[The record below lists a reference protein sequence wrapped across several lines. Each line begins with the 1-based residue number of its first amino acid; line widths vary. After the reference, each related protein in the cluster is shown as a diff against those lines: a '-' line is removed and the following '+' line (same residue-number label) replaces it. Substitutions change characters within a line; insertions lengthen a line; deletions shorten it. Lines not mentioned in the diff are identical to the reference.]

1 MHGDEHD
8 QARGAEQLLTGEE
21 TGYGVFNVGGLDGD
35 AGELTELGRILDARP
50 PALHGESVMQ
60 FLAETLLMVRVRDGS
75 IKPLRANAAQRLFD
89 ERRAQHNIV
98 LKARQMGISTWVAAR
113 FFLKTI
119 TMPGTLTVQVAH
131 TREAAESIFRT
142 VQRFWAHL
150 PEAMREGAVRRSRAN
165 VGQMVFPA
173 LDSEFRVVSAG
184 DESAGRGL
192 TIQNLH
198 CSEVARWPDDAAAT
212 LAGLRAALAP
222 EGECVLESTPNGAWG
237 CFYEEWQRAESV
249 GMARHFLP
257 WWMEEAYRSQGAKA
271 ETLRDDERALM
282 DAHGLTLE
290 QIGFRRGLQA
300 SYRGLAAQEY
310 AEDAEQCFRRSGECI
325 FDVDAIEARMRELS
339 EPRLEKNGTLMVWLP
354 ALAGK
359 RYLVSVDTAGGGSAG
374 DYAAVQV
381 IELATGVQCAE
392 LRGRLGT
399 LELARETAV
408 LAKQYNQ
415 ALVVVERNNHG
426 AGVIAYLDG
435 VERYRPLYEQEGQ
448 TGWLTTAVTRPA
460 MLAQLGALLVE
471 QPGIFQSRRLLA
483 ECRTFVRTRSGRAEA
498 ASGEH
503 DDCVMAMAMAQAVRA
518 EMLETRRG

>member
-1 MHGDEHD
+1 MF
-8 QARGAEQLLTGEE
+8 TGR
-21 TGYGVFNVGGLDGD
+21 GLDGD
-35 AGELTELGRILDARP
+35 ADELIELGRILDQRP
-50 PALHGESVMQ
+50 PALHGQSVMQ
-60 FLAETLLMVRVRDGS
+60 FLAETLLMVRVRDGDLR
-75 IKPLRANAAQRLFD
+75 PLRANAAQQRFE

-98 LKARQMGISTWVAAR
+98 LKARQMGISTWIAAR

-119 TMPGTLTVQVAH
+119 TVPGTLTVQVAH

-142 VQRFWAHL
+142 VQRFWMHL

-165 VGQMVFPA
+165 AGQMVFPA

-198 CSEVARWPDDAAAT
+198 CSEVARWPDDAVAT

-237 CFYEEWQRAESV
+237 CFYEEWQRAESMGV
-249 GMARHFLP
+249 ARHFLP
-257 WWMEEAYRSQGAKA
+257 WWMEEAYRSQAAKA
-271 ETLRDDERALM
+271 DSLREDERALM
-282 DAHGLTLE
+282 DVHGLTLE
-290 QIGFRRGLQA
+290 QIGFRRGLEA

-310 AEDAEQCFRRSGECI
+310 AEDAERCFRQSGECI
-325 FDVDAIEARMRELS
+325 FDVDAIEARLRELES
-339 EPRLEKNGTLMVWLP
+339 SQLRAEKNGTLLTWLP

-359 RYLVSVDTAGGGSAG
+359 RYLVAVDTAGGGAEG
-374 DYAAVQV
+374 DYAAAQV
-381 IELATGVQCAE
+381 IELTTGVQCAE

-399 LELARETAV
+399 LELARATAA
-408 LAKQYNQ
+408 LAKEYNG

-435 VERYRPLYEQEGQ
+435 VEKYRNLYEQGEQ

-471 QPGIFQSRRLLA
+471 RPEIFQSRRLLA

-503 DDCVMAMAMAQAVRA
+503 DDCVMAMAIAQAVRV
-518 EMLETRRG
+518 ELK

>member
-1 MHGDEHD
+1 MF
-8 QARGAEQLLTGEE
+8 R
-21 TGYGVFNVGGLDGD
+21 VKGLDGD
-35 AGELTELGRILDARP
+35 AGELVELGRILDERP

-60 FLAETLLMVRVRDGS
+60 FLAENLLWVRVRDGN
-75 IKPLRANAAQRLFD
+75 IKPLRANAAQSAFE

-98 LKARQMGISTWVAAR
+98 LKARQMGISTWVSAR

-119 TMPGTLTVQVAH
+119 TVPGTLTVQVAH
-131 TREAAESIFRT
+131 TRQAAESIFRT
-142 VQRFWAHL
+142 VQRFWVHL

-165 VGQMVFPA
+165 AGQMIFPA

-198 CSEVARWPDDAAAT
+198 CSEVARWPEDAAAT
-212 LAGLRAALAP
+212 LAGLRAALTP

-257 WWMEEAYRSQGAKA
+257 WWMEKEYSSRTVDAA
-271 ETLRDDERALM
+271 TLRDDERALM
-282 DAHGLTLE
+282 TAHGLTLG

-300 SYRGLAAQEY
+300 SYRSLAAQEY
-310 AEDAEQCFRRSGECI
+310 AEDAEECFRRSGECV
-325 FDVDAIEARMRELS
+325 FDIQAIEARSREL
-339 EPRLEKNGTLMVWLP
+339 EMTQPRAEQNGSLLTWLP

-359 RYLVSVDTAGGGSAG
+359 KYLVAVDTAGGGSGG
-374 DYAAVQV
+374 DYAAVEV
-381 IELATGVQCAE
+381 IELATGIQCAE
-392 LRGRLGT
+392 LRGRLGA
-399 LELARETAV
+399 LELARETAR
-408 LAKQYNQ
+408 LAKQYNG
-415 ALVVVERNNHG
+415 AIVVVERNNHG

-435 VERYRPLYEQEGQ
+435 VERYRYLYEQDGR

-471 QPGIFQSRRLLA
+471 RPEIFQSRRLLA
-483 ECRTFVRTRSGRAEA
+483 ECRTFIRTRSGRAEA

-503 DDCVMAMAMAQAVRA
+503 DDCVMAMAMAQAVRT
-518 EMLETRRG
+518 EMMEARRI

>member
-1 MHGDEHD
+1 VF
-8 QARGAEQLLTGEE
+8 TGR
-21 TGYGVFNVGGLDGD
+21 GLDGD
-35 AGELTELGRILDARP
+35 ADELIELGRILDQRP
-50 PALHGESVMQ
+50 PALHGQSVMQ
-60 FLAETLLMVRVRDGS
+60 FLAETLLMVRVRDGDLR
-75 IKPLRANAAQRLFD
+75 PLRANAAQQRFE

-98 LKARQMGISTWVAAR
+98 LKARQMGISTWIAAR

-119 TMPGTLTVQVAH
+119 TVPGTLTVQVAH

-142 VQRFWAHL
+142 VQRFWMHL

-165 VGQMVFPA
+165 AGQMVFPA

-198 CSEVARWPDDAAAT
+198 CSEVARWPDDAVAT

-237 CFYEEWQRAESV
+237 CFYEEWQRAESMGV
-249 GMARHFLP
+249 ARHFLP
-257 WWMEEAYRSQGAKA
+257 WWMEEAYRSQAAKA
-271 ETLRDDERALM
+271 DSLREDERALM
-282 DAHGLTLE
+282 DVHGLTLE
-290 QIGFRRGLQA
+290 QIGFRRGLEA

-310 AEDAEQCFRRSGECI
+310 AEDAERCFRQSGECI
-325 FDVDAIEARMRELS
+325 FDVDAIEARLRELES
-339 EPRLEKNGTLMVWLP
+339 SQLRAEKNGTLLTWLP

-359 RYLVSVDTAGGGSAG
+359 RYLVAVDTAGGGAEG
-374 DYAAVQV
+374 DYAAAQV
-381 IELATGVQCAE
+381 IELTTGVQCAE

-399 LELARETAV
+399 LELARATAA
-408 LAKQYNQ
+408 LAKEYNG

-435 VERYRPLYEQEGQ
+435 VEKYRNLYEQGEQ

-471 QPGIFQSRRLLA
+471 RPEIFQSRRLLA

-503 DDCVMAMAMAQAVRA
+503 DDCVMAMAIAQAVRV
-518 EMLETRRG
+518 ELK

>member
-1 MHGDEHD
+1 
-8 QARGAEQLLTGEE
+8 
-21 TGYGVFNVGGLDGD
+21 VFPVRGLDGD
-35 AGELTELGRILDARP
+35 ADELVELGRILDQRP

-60 FLAETLLMVRVRDGS
+60 FLAEMLLKVRVRDGNL
-75 IKPLRANAAQRLFD
+75 KPLRANAAQQLFE

-98 LKARQMGISTWVAAR
+98 LKARQMGISTWVSAR

-119 TMPGTLTVQVAH
+119 TVPGTLTVQVAH

-142 VQRFWAHL
+142 VQRFWMYL
-150 PEAMREGAVRRSRAN
+150 PEAMREGAVRCSRAN
-165 VGQMVFPA
+165 AGQMVFPA

-184 DESAGRGL
+184 DENAGRGL

-198 CSEVARWPDDAAAT
+198 CSEVARWPENAAET

-222 EGECVLESTPNGAWG
+222 MGECVLESTPNGAWG
-237 CFYEEWQRAESV
+237 CFYDEWQRAESV

-257 WWMEEAYRSQGAKA
+257 WWMEEAYRSRAVEA
-271 ETLRDDERALM
+271 ATLRDDERALM
-282 DAHGLTLE
+282 AAHGLTLE
-290 QIGFRRGLQA
+290 QIGFRRGLEA

-310 AEDAEQCFRRSGECI
+310 AEDAERCFRRSGECI
-325 FDVDAIEARMRELS
+325 FDVDAIEDRLREL
-339 EPRLEKNGTLMVWLP
+339 EFLRPRAERNGSLLTWLP

-359 RYLVSVDTAGGGSAG
+359 KYLVAVDTAGGGSTG

-381 IELATGVQCAE
+381 IEMSTGMQCAE

-399 LELARETAV
+399 LELAKETAA
-408 LAKQYNQ
+408 LARKYNE

-435 VERYRPLYEQEGQ
+435 VEKYRHLYQQNGQ
-448 TGWLTTAVTRPA
+448 AGWLTTAVTRPA

-471 QPGIFQSRRLLA
+471 RPGIFQSRRLLT
-483 ECRTFVRTRSGRAEA
+483 ECRTFVRARNGRAEA
-498 ASGEH
+498 AHGKH
-503 DDCVMAMAMAQAVRA
+503 DDCVMAMAIAQAARVEMQEASVRP
-518 EMLETRRG
+518 G